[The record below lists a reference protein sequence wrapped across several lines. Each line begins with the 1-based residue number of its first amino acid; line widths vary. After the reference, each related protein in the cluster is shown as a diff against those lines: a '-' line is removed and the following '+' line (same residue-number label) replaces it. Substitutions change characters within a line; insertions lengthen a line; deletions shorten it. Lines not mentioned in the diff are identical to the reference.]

1 MLKQILMQLADG
13 QFHSGEELGEALG
26 VSRAA
31 VWKQLKKLDELQIPF
46 SSVKGKG
53 YRLHDT
59 IELFDEALIR
69 SGLTQRLD
77 QLDILLDIPSTN
89 TYLFERAADHMGK
102 HYAALAEKQSH
113 GRGRRGRQ
121 WVSPFGKNLYLSLLV
136 PFSGGMASLEG
147 LSLVTAIAVEK
158 ALTSLGIDAVG
169 LKWPNDI
176 YADGRK
182 LAGILLEVTGEYNSH
197 CQVVIGIGL
206 NLSLSEDDAAAIDQ
220 PWVDL
225 SSLKPGL
232 SRNRVASAV
241 LNELLLAVADF
252 RQHGFAPYQ
261 QYWTERDVFHNKEV
275 QISSASWQMAG
286 KVKGVNRKGE
296 LMLQTER
303 GTEVISAGEI
313 SVRPAG

>member
-206 NLSLSEDDAAAIDQ
+206 NLALSEDDAAAIDQ

-232 SRNRVASAV
+232 SRNSVAAAV
-241 LNELLLAVADF
+241 LNELLVAVTDF